1 MLGFISGVNI
11 GSAVRAAG
19 RAVLG
24 APQAW
29 PRCQAPQAM
38 PFKGGYWPRRRS
50 KACDL
55 AKPAQNHRRRPL
67 PAKSR
72 WARSP
77 LKVSNWA
84 GSSASSRETG
94 PDLARHFLIRHA
106 PGPNALRSPE
116 KTNAPAHQ
124 ANLLAPRPAQ
134 LPNPHGR
141 PSKPRRH
148 ARFSAIAA
156 FSKSAFPL
164 FGRRAR
170 GPSPAPSTGYGRSER

>member
-77 LKVSNWA
+77 LEVSNWA

-94 PDLARHFLIRHA
+94 PDLARHFSDSTCAWAKRA
-106 PGPNALRSPE
+106 TSPRKNQRARPPSQPPRSP
-116 KTNAPAHQ
+116 
-124 ANLLAPRPAQ
+124 PRP
-134 LPNPHGR
+134 
-141 PSKPRRH
+141 
-148 ARFSAIAA
+148 IA
-156 FSKSAFPL
+156 KSPWPPFETAAPCPL
-164 FGRRAR
+164 LGHCRLF
-170 GPSPAPSTGYGRSER
+170 